1 MARAKAT
8 PQKAPAKATVASTDD
23 KVSTATFVDAN
34 NSADPRQDATDQPG
48 QVETISATENSATAN
63 PEDGKAEGVA
73 SAEIVSA
80 DDKASTATSGDAINS
95 ADPKQDVMDQS
106 SQSEANSVIENSTAI
121 KPDDGKPEDEAL
133 VEIVMIR
140 TKRGVQQFRRA
151 GFTFT
156 REARPIDISALSLD
170 QVKALAEEPRLE
182 VVEASFD
189 IEPAQ

>member
-8 PQKAPAKATVASTDD
+8 PQKAPAKATVVSTDD
-23 KVSTATFVDAN
+23 KTIAATSVDAN
-34 NSADPRQDATDQPG
+34 NAADPTQDA
-48 QVETISATENSATAN
+48 
-63 PEDGKAEGVA
+63 K
-73 SAEIVSA
+73 
-80 DDKASTATSGDAINS
+80 
-95 ADPKQDVMDQS
+95 DQS
-106 SQSEANSVIENSTAI
+106 SQSEANSVIENSADA
-121 KPDDGKPEDEAL
+121 KPDDGKLEDDTS
-133 VEIVMIR
+133 VDIVMIR